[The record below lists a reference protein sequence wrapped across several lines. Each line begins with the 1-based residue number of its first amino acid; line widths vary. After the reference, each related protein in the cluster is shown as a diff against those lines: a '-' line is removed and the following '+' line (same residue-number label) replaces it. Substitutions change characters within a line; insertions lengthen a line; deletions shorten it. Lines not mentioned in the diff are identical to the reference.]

1 MKKYF
6 QSCQEGRPLSEYYN
20 ELNSIFLE
28 LDYRRPNDMS
38 CLNEVEKYRKRTAND
53 RVYVFLTGLHH
64 SLDHISSR
72 ILAATPLPSLKE
84 VYSQVRREE

>member
-38 CLNEVEKYRKRTAND
+38 CLNDVEKLRKRTAND